1 MKFSEENTLN
11 SRQNG
16 KILSSYRDITLHSS
30 DVYNL
35 AQKLENSVQ
44 IVMKITQVTHHGG
57 KLSRVDES
65 VTSYPLQSVY
75 RAGRKTLFLW
85 KP

>member
-16 KILSSYRDITLHSS
+16 KISEILSSYREITLHCS

-35 AQKLENSVQ
+35 AQKLENFVQ

-57 KLSRVDES
+57 KLSRVDELS
-65 VTSYPLQSVY
+65 LAERLQ
-75 RAGRKTLFLW
+75 GR
-85 KP
+85 